1 MAALLGAPGPVVTP
15 VGAVG
20 AGLGGAPASV
30 AEAPG
35 LARGV
40 GGTQVRALLPVHCP
54 WHVHTLHSIRNVV
67 TYLR

>member
-40 GGTQVRALLPVHCP
+40 GGT
-54 WHVHTLHSIRNVV
+54 
-67 TYLR
+67 